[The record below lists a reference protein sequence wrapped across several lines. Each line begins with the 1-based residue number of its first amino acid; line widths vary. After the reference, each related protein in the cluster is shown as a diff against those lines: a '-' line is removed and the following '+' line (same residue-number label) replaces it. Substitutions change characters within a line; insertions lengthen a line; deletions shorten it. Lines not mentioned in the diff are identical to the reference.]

1 MTALPPAGPLDTRDG
16 QVTVFATVDERLTKT
31 VVTIGCPGPAAVSPP
46 ATMAVSTVLVH
57 VGPTTTGTGVDS
69 GADSDLGQEEVAR
82 HSGHLGNVRR
92 EDGQKRAAS
101 PRSVVQIRN
110 LTNNFQKLLEQ
121 VTTVLQANPT
131 MLSPLTWS

>member
-1 MTALPPAGPLDTRDG
+1 MEDSGNCSPTSFPD
-16 QVTVFATVDERLTKT
+16 
-31 VVTIGCPGPAAVSPP
+31 SPP
-46 ATMAVSTVLVH
+46 NEAVSTVQVH
-57 VGPTTTGTGVDS
+57 VGPSSTDSGASIAVDS